1 MMKPMSRIGIV
12 GLGGNGSAENQRGPH
27 EAFIGLSEGVQGI
40 PGKRVFS
47 RAIVEQAVERGKDW
61 LLRNQIT
68 RETAGYDVLEF
79 LNPDKK
85 KNRWRQ
91 VPTPPHLVGAFY
103 ANLIRNDPYV
113 TRSDEVRQQY
123 HNTWH
128 TAQAG
133 VALLEYLDYRDDPAV
148 RRAVDL
154 AWEFIDRQ
162 QVKAGAWKGVF
173 VEVPVADLKPPLQHY
188 YTFGH
193 LDARARS
200 GYASYDNIETD
211 LFPLELYARRR
222 DEKYLRCAADNARF
236 YLEQHPELVMFEAD
250 SGKMA
255 ISGMSNDAIYGRLA
269 ALTGDERMREAFSGQ
284 IRRLNQLGLDLRAGN
299 NIRNIYWDATACMYA
314 VEQGPEL
321 KGPAMAKLAFLAE
334 HLLAAQKESGV
345 LWFRFLE
352 PGVPDAT
359 HARTQDGAAT
369 YAAMRVWGTMYNLT
383 GDPRW
388 LAAIR
393 SAAAF
398 ALTQQYPDSHGPE
411 FAGAFEYAGT
421 MIEPNGH
428 RWESLRDISTIFA
441 LRALLPL
448 LRQDTR
454 WARDFWS

>member
-1 MMKPMSRIGIV
+1 
-12 GLGGNGSAENQRGPH
+12 
-27 EAFIGLSEGVQGI
+27 
-40 PGKRVFS
+40 
-47 RAIVEQAVERGKDW
+47 
-61 LLRNQIT
+61 
-68 RETAGYDVLEF
+68 
-79 LNPDKK
+79 
-85 KNRWRQ
+85 
-91 VPTPPHLVGAFY
+91 
-103 ANLIRNDPYV
+103 
-113 TRSDEVRQQY
+113 
-123 HNTWH
+123 
-128 TAQAG
+128 
-133 VALLEYLDYRDDPAV
+133 
-148 RRAVDL
+148 
-154 AWEFIDRQ
+154 
-162 QVKAGAWKGVF
+162 
-173 VEVPVADLKPPLQHY
+173 
-188 YTFGH
+188 
-193 LDARARS
+193 
-200 GYASYDNIETD
+200 
-211 LFPLELYARRR
+211 
-222 DEKYLRCAADNARF
+222 
-236 YLEQHPELVMFEAD
+236 MFDAD

-269 ALTGDERMREAFSGQ
+269 ALTGDERMREAFYGQ

-454 WARDFWS
+454 WARDFWN